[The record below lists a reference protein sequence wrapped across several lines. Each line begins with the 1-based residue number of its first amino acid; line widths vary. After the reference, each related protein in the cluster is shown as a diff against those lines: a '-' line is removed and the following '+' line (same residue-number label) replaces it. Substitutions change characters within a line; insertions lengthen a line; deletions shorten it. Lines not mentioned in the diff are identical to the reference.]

1 MNVKTLLF
9 SCLLSFQSL
18 VAVAQIYSVRA
29 HLEEPQSFSMIVVP
43 DPQSY
48 IKFAANQPLFEL
60 QTAWIAIVSIH
71 CTLKQFSVRA
81 IW

>member
-18 VAVAQIYSVRA
+18 VSVAQIYPVRA

-60 QTAWIAIVSIH
+60 
-71 CTLKQFSVRA
+71 
-81 IW
+81 